1 MFLVHLITNRKFF
14 TVLAS
19 VIFFGNSLVLRQWV
33 GTAFVFTGGNI
44 MLDIDPT
51 PLMQLL
57 HFRNLLGWIVW
68 ETKEARRSKN
78 LQGLKLNCNSPTS
91 FDPSIVMFLIQV

>member
-44 MLDIDPT
+44 MT
-51 PLMQLL
+51 
-57 HFRNLLGWIVW
+57 
-68 ETKEARRSKN
+68 
-78 LQGLKLNCNSPTS
+78 
-91 FDPSIVMFLIQV
+91 LIRHL